1 MSKSASELLNKLKIA
16 YKNIAIYEQALTH
29 PSYNGDANTKHQDYE
44 KLEFMGDAVLGYVT
58 ADLVYKNRPEMSE
71 GNLTKLRSVLVS
83 TKPLAAYARNINLHE
98 YVRIGH
104 SINIEQVKA
113 SDKILENVLEALI
126 GATYLDAG
134 LKTAYAFI
142 KGLLLKDIKNYDV
155 DDLTDYKSKL
165 QEEIQAEH
173 RDAVQYVTVETYG
186 PAHDRTFVVH
196 VMYNGIVLGIGKG
209 KSKKKA
215 EEMAAKSA
223 LSKRSVI

>member
-1 MSKSASELLNKLKIA
+1 MGNKLNNLLKSFNIS

-44 KLEFMGDAVLGYVT
+44 KLEFMGDAVLNFVT
-58 ADLVYKNRPEMSE
+58 ADLVYKNRPELSE

-83 TKPLAAYARNINLHE
+83 TKPLAAYARKINLPE
-98 YVRIGH
+98 YIRIGH
-104 SINIEQVKA
+104 SITLDQVKN
-113 SDKILENVLEALI
+113 SDKILENVFEALV
-126 GATYLDAG
+126 GAIYLDAG
-134 LKTAYAFI
+134 MKPAYRLI
-142 KGLLLKDIKNYDV
+142 SSLLLEDIKAYDI

-173 RDAVQYVTVETYG
+173 RDAVQYVTVETKG
-186 PAHDRTFVVH
+186 PAHDRTFKVQVLF
-196 VMYNGIVLGIGKG
+196 NGIVLGVGEG

-223 LSKRSVI
+223 LSKRSVL

>member
-1 MSKSASELLNKLKIA
+1 MDKTMTLLKNLHIA
-16 YKNIAIYEQALTH
+16 YKNLALYEQALTH
-29 PSYNGDANTKHQDYE
+29 PSYNGDVNTKHQDYE

-83 TKPLAAYARNINLHE
+83 TKPLAEYARKINLHE
-98 YVRIGH
+98 YIRIGH
-104 SINIEQVKA
+104 SITLNQVKE

-134 LKTAYAFI
+134 LKVAYGLI
-142 KGLLLKDIKNYDV
+142 KKLLLKDILAYDA
-155 DDLTDYKSKL
+155 DNLTDYKSKL

-173 RDAVQYVTVETYG
+173 RDAVQYVTISQSG
-186 PAHDRTFVVH
+186 PAHDRTFTVQVLF
-196 VMYNGIVLGIGKG
+196 NDIVLGTGTG

-215 EEMAAKSA
+215 EEMAAKDA
-223 LSKRSVI
+223 LSKRSVL

>member
-1 MSKSASELLNKLKIA
+1 MNKTVGLLKKLHITFKDI
-16 YKNIAIYEQALTH
+16 NLYEQALTH

-83 TKPLAAYARNINLHE
+83 TKPLANYARKINLPD
-98 YVRIGH
+98 YIRIGH
-104 SINIEQVKA
+104 SITVDQVKN
-113 SDKILENVLEALI
+113 SDKILENVFEALV
-126 GATYLDAG
+126 GAIYLDAG
-134 LKTAYAFI
+134 LKYAYRLI
-142 KGLLLKDIKNYDV
+142 SSLLMEDILNYDV
-155 DDLTDYKSKL
+155 DNLTDYKSKL

-173 RDAVQYVTVETYG
+173 RDAVQYVTVGTSG
-186 PAHDRTFVVH
+186 PAHDRTFKVQVL
-196 VMYNGIVLGIGKG
+196 YNGIVLGVGEG

>member
-1 MSKSASELLNKLKIA
+1 MSKPAIELLKRLKIVH
-16 YKNIAIYEQALTH
+16 KDIAIYEQALTH

-44 KLEFMGDAVLGYVT
+44 KLEFMGDAVLGYVS
-58 ADLVYKNRPEMSE
+58 ADLVYKNRPELSE

-83 TKPLAAYARNINLHE
+83 TKPLAAYARRINLPD
-98 YVRIGH
+98 YIRIGH
-104 SINIEQVKA
+104 SITAEQVKQ

-126 GATYLDAG
+126 GAIYLDAG
-134 LKTAYAFI
+134 LKTAYGLI
-142 KGLLLKDIKNYDV
+142 KSLLLADIKDYDV

-173 RDAVQYVTVETYG
+173 RDAVQYVTVETTG

-196 VMYNGIVLGIGKG
+196 VLYNGIVLGIGKG

-223 LSKRSVI
+223 LSKRSVL

>member
-1 MSKSASELLNKLKIA
+1 MNKLTNLLKSFNIS

-44 KLEFMGDAVLGYVT
+44 KLEFMGDAVLNFVT
-58 ADLVYKNRPEMSE
+58 ADLVYKNRPELSE

-83 TKPLAAYARNINLHE
+83 TKPLAAYARKINLPE
-98 YVRIGH
+98 YIRIGH
-104 SINIEQVKA
+104 SITLDQVKN
-113 SDKILENVLEALI
+113 SDKILENVFEALV
-126 GATYLDAG
+126 GAIYLDAG
-134 LKTAYAFI
+134 MKPAYRLVSS
-142 KGLLLKDIKNYDV
+142 LLLEDIKAYDI

-173 RDAVQYVTVETYG
+173 RDAVQYVTVETKG
-186 PAHDRTFVVH
+186 PAHDRTFKVQVLF
-196 VMYNGIVLGIGKG
+196 NGIVLGVGEG

-223 LSKRSVI
+223 LSKRSVL

>member
-1 MSKSASELLNKLKIA
+1 MSKAAQDLLKKLKIV
-16 YKNIAIYEQALTH
+16 YKDIAIYEQALTH

-58 ADLVYKNRPEMSE
+58 ADLVYKNRPELSE

-83 TKPLAAYARNINLHE
+83 TKPLAAYARSINLPE
-98 YVRIGH
+98 YIRIGH
-104 SINIEQVKA
+104 SITLNQVKE

-126 GATYLDAG
+126 GAIYLDAG
-134 LKTAYAFI
+134 LKNAYGLI
-142 KGLLLKDIKNYDV
+142 MKLLLNDIKNYDV

-165 QEEIQAEH
+165 QEEIQAES
-173 RDAVQYVTVETYG
+173 RDAVQYVTVEQTG
-186 PAHDRTFVVH
+186 PAHDRTFKVNVLF
-196 VMYNGIVLGIGKG
+196 NGIVLGTGEG

>member
-1 MSKSASELLNKLKIA
+1 MSKSASELLKKLKIA

>member
-1 MSKSASELLNKLKIA
+1 MNELASLLKSFNIS
-16 YKNIAIYEQALTH
+16 YKNIALYEQALTH

-44 KLEFMGDAVLGYVT
+44 KLEFMGDAVLNFVT
-58 ADLVYKNRPEMSE
+58 ADLVYKSRPEMSE

-83 TKPLAAYARNINLHE
+83 TKPLAAYARKIKLHE
-98 YVRIGH
+98 YIRIGH
-104 SINIEQVKA
+104 SITLEQVKT
-113 SDKILENVLEALI
+113 SDKILENVFESLV
-126 GATYLDAG
+126 GAIYLDAG
-134 LKTAYAFI
+134 LKPAYRLI
-142 KGLLLKDIKNYDV
+142 SSLLLEDIKNYDV

-173 RDAVQYVTVETYG
+173 RDAVQYVTVETSG
-186 PAHDRTFVVH
+186 PAHDRTFKVQVLF
-196 VMYNGIVLGIGKG
+196 NGIVLGVGEG

>member
-1 MSKSASELLNKLKIA
+1 MDNVEALLKKLHIA
-16 YKNIAIYEQALTH
+16 YKNVAIYEQALTH
-29 PSYNGDANTKHQDYE
+29 PSYNGDVNTKHQDYE

-83 TKPLAAYARNINLHE
+83 TKPLAEYARKINLPS
-98 YVRIGH
+98 YIRIGH
-104 SINIEQVKA
+104 SITQNQVKE

-134 LKTAYAFI
+134 LKVAYGLI
-142 KGLLLKDIKNYDV
+142 KKLLLKDILAYDT
-155 DDLTDYKSKL
+155 DNLTDYKSKL

-173 RDAVQYVTVETYG
+173 RDAVQYVTVETSG
-186 PAHDRTFVVH
+186 PAHDRTFKVQVL
-196 VMYNGIVLGIGKG
+196 YNDIVLGTGVG

-215 EEMAAKSA
+215 EEMAAKDA
-223 LSKRSVI
+223 LSKRSVL

>member
-1 MSKSASELLNKLKIA
+1 MSNVCDLLKKLHIT
-16 YKNIAIYEQALTH
+16 YKDIAIYEQALTH
-29 PSYNGDANTKHQDYE
+29 PSYNGEVNTKHQDYE

-83 TKPLAAYARNINLHE
+83 TKPLAAYARKIHLDE

-104 SINIEQVKA
+104 SITLEQVKT
-113 SDKILENVLEALI
+113 SDKILENVFESLV
-126 GATYLDAG
+126 GAIYLDAG
-134 LKTAYAFI
+134 LKPAYRLI
-142 KGLLLKDIKNYDV
+142 SSLLLEDIKNYDV

-173 RDAVQYVTVETYG
+173 RDAVQYVTIEQNG
-186 PAHDRTFVVH
+186 PAHDRTFKVQVLF
-196 VMYNGIVLGIGKG
+196 NGIVLGVGEG

>member
-1 MSKSASELLNKLKIA
+1 MNKTVGLLKKLHITFKDIA
-16 YKNIAIYEQALTH
+16 LYEQALTH

-83 TKPLAAYARNINLHE
+83 TKPLANYARKINLPD
-98 YVRIGH
+98 YIRIGH
-104 SINIEQVKA
+104 SITVDQVKN
-113 SDKILENVLEALI
+113 SDKILENVFEALV
-126 GATYLDAG
+126 GAIYLDAG
-134 LKTAYAFI
+134 LKYAYRLI
-142 KGLLLKDIKNYDV
+142 SSLLMEDILNYDV
-155 DDLTDYKSKL
+155 DNLTDYKSKL

-173 RDAVQYVTVETYG
+173 RDAVQYVTVETSG
-186 PAHDRTFVVH
+186 PAHDRTFKVQVL
-196 VMYNGIVLGIGKG
+196 YNGIVLGVGEG

>member
-1 MSKSASELLNKLKIA
+1 MNNKLTNLLKELKIP
-16 YKNIAIYEQALTH
+16 YKNLAIYEQALTH

-83 TKPLAAYARNINLHE
+83 TKPLASYARKIKLHD
-98 YVRIGH
+98 YIRIGH
-104 SINIEQVKA
+104 SITIEQVKA
-113 SDKILENVLEALI
+113 SDKILENVFEALI
-126 GATYLDAG
+126 GAIYLDAG
-134 LKTAYAFI
+134 FKPVYKLISSLLMADILAY
-142 KGLLLKDIKNYDV
+142 DI

-173 RDAVQYVTVETYG
+173 RDAVQYVTVETSG
-186 PAHDRTFVVH
+186 PAHNRTFKVQVL
-196 VMYNGIVLGIGKG
+196 YNGIVLGVGEG

>member
-1 MSKSASELLNKLKIA
+1 MSKQVLDLLKKLHIT

-58 ADLVYKNRPEMSE
+58 ADLVYKNRPELSE

-83 TKPLAAYARNINLHE
+83 TKPLAAYARKINLHE
-98 YVRIGH
+98 YIRIGH
-104 SINIEQVKA
+104 SITMEQVKQ

-126 GATYLDAG
+126 GAINLDAG
-134 LKTAYAFI
+134 LKYAYRLI
-142 KGLLLKDIKNYDV
+142 NSLLIKDIQNYDV

-173 RDAVQYVTVETYG
+173 RDAVQYVTVETSG
-186 PAHDRTFVVH
+186 PAHDRTFKVQVL
-196 VMYNGIVLGIGKG
+196 YNGIVLGVGEG

>member
-1 MSKSASELLNKLKIA
+1 MSKLVTDLLKKLHIT

-58 ADLVYKNRPEMSE
+58 ADLVYKNRPELSE

-83 TKPLAAYARNINLHE
+83 TKPLAAYARKINLHE
-98 YVRIGH
+98 YIRIGQ
-104 SINIEQVKA
+104 SITLEQVKQ

-126 GATYLDAG
+126 GAIYLDAG
-134 LKTAYAFI
+134 LKFAYRLI
-142 KGLLLKDIKNYDV
+142 NQLLIKDIQNYDV

-173 RDAVQYVTVETYG
+173 RDAVQYVTVETSG
-186 PAHDRTFVVH
+186 PAHDRTFKVQVLF
-196 VMYNGIVLGIGKG
+196 NGIVLGVGEG